1 MYALAF
7 ARNTGSFDCVDRE
20 QIPAVVGLEVASV
33 TCKVLSGPDLKS
45 SYQEQVL
52 SVLGQETQEPNKVI
66 LLG

>member
-20 QIPAVVGLEVASV
+20 QIPAVVGLEVARV
-33 TCKVLSGPDLKS
+33 TCKVPDLKS

-66 LLG
+66 PLG